1 MSTQTKIA
9 IELLK
14 PHKHEG
20 EHKKAGETI
29 HVHEHDAAWLQE
41 HGVGK
46 PVAVEQ
52 APTGRQ
58 R

>member
-1 MSTQTKIA
+1 MTTQTKIA

-20 EHKKAGETI
+20 ELKKVGETI
-29 HVHEHDAAWLQE
+29 HVHEHDAAWLKE
-41 HGVGK
+41 HDVGK
-46 PVAVEQ
+46 PVSAEP